1 MRFPSKPTQTA
12 ESETEPAPELANC
25 ASCRKNSTWYRM
37 PSPSVVALISVVV
50 LVAGILVVVRHSPA
64 RAYQPSD
71 LPKIEAQ
78 VRRDFADVVQ
88 LSPRDFTALRSTA
101 APLVVDVR
109 ENGEFAVSHIDGAV
123 RVDPDISVSEFVEKI
138 AKSATGRN
146 VVLYCSVGVR
156 SSKLAARANKALQS
170 LSVKGVYNLEGGLF
184 RWHNERRNLV
194 DATGAT
200 ERIHPYDAHWGGLV
214 ARQDQVATT
223 PR

>member
-1 MRFPSKPTQTA
+1 M
-12 ESETEPAPELANC
+12 
-25 ASCRKNSTWYRM
+25 
-37 PSPSVVALISVVV
+37 
-50 LVAGILVVVRHSPA
+50 
-64 RAYQPSD
+64 
-71 LPKIEAQ
+71 
-78 VRRDFADVVQ
+78 RRDFADVVQ